1 MTKRCVTAWIQNEHL
16 HTATAQALFDLGFEP
31 DWVNPN
37 VNSSSHS
44 ITDHLV
50 LRQPALVLVELNVA
64 FDSVNVITTIKTSPA
79 TRRVPVLTI
88 SPDNRDETERAHKAG
103 SNAIVSASEFVMH
116 AANLIQHHAKPD
128 DSAELARQAQMPLPE
143 LARQA
148 IEQFNQQEFFE
159 QHELFEA
166 LWRAEPGPVRQM
178 YQGILQ
184 VGVAYLQ
191 IQRKNYVGA
200 RKLFQ
205 RAWQYLNVLPDACQ
219 GVNIA
224 QLKAD
229 AQAAQAELERLGPQR
244 ISEFSAVFFKPVQ
257 IKESYW

>member
-1 MTKRCVTAWIQNEHL
+1 MAKKCVTVWIREVAL
-16 HTATAQALFDLGFEP
+16 HAAASQAIFDLGFEL
-31 DWVNPN
+31 DEISDTVH
-37 VNSSSHS
+37 SSSNE

-50 LRQPALVLVELNVA
+50 ARQPALVLVELNA
-64 FDSVNVITTIKTSPA
+64 SLDWLNVITTIKTSPA
-79 TRRVPVLTI
+79 TRRLPVLAI
-88 SPDNRDETERAHKAG
+88 AHDDANVTEAARRAG
-103 SNAIVSASEFVMH
+103 SNATVGASEFVTN
-116 AANLIQHHAKPD
+116 AASLIQHHAKPD
-128 DSAELARQAQMPLPE
+128 DSAELTRQAQMPLPE
-143 LARQA
+143 LAHKA

-159 QHELFEA
+159 QHELFEE

-191 IQRKNYVGA
+191 IQRQNYVGA

-205 RAWQYLNVLPDACQ
+205 RAWQYLNVLPNVCR

-229 AQAAQAELERLGPQR
+229 TQAAQAELERLGPQR
-244 ISEFSAVFFKPVQ
+244 ISEFSVVFFKP
-257 IKESYW
+257 ITFTIFN